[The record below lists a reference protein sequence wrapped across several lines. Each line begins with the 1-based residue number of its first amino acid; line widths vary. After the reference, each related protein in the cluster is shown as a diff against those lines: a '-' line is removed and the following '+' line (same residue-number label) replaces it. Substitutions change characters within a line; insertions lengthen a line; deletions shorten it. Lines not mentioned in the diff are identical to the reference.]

1 MQKKI
6 IWVSSYPKSGNTWLR
21 AILASLFYSIDGKF
35 NFELLKNIKHFDSPE
50 NYLFVKDINIDDYES
65 LSKIKVIS
73 KYRIQA
79 QENLKIKKKFIF
91 FKTHSANASLNHN
104 QYTNEKNSL
113 GLIYIVRDPRDVV
126 VSYSKY
132 QNISIDRAIEKITN
146 KTFIEYSGF
155 KENNKFSSLITNK
168 LPYIMSSW
176 DVNLKSWERLE
187 VPKLFIKYE
196 DLLNNP
202 LSTLN
207 EIIFFF
213 QNKIKIEISNLDKK
227 INNIINT
234 TNFQFLKN
242 QEQKYGFG
250 ESTAHSNFFRKGTK
264 NQWETELTNK
274 QIKRIENSF
283 NTLMK
288 KLKYM

>member
-104 QYTNEKNSL
+104 QYTNKKNSL

-213 QNKIKIEISNLDKK
+213 QNKIEIEISNLDKK